1 MPTQLKGHR
10 RRESAAQGRGA
21 SRQSQVQH
29 ISCASVARRPSNP
42 KHLAALGTASLLVR
56 RAAEGPRSTG
66 TNDIKR
72 HNEPTNIQPPSGQG
86 DLRSQDPEK
95 LLQNHAKAWPRHDFL
110 GTQPATPPQPQTGL
124 PRPTSQDLG
133 KLLKATPMA
142 QPTHD
147 FLGNPASQPHR
158 RSHRPAGPRPASGH
172 GPTAPRPE
180 GCA

>member
-86 DLRSQDPEK
+86 DVRSQDPEK

-110 GTQPATPPQPQTGL
+110 GTQPATPPQPQTVL

-133 KLLKATPMA
+133 KLLKARPMA
-142 QPTHD
+142 RGRQTISLVTQP
-147 FLGNPASQPHR
+147 A
-158 RSHRPAGPRPASGH
+158 SHRPARPRPASGH
-172 GPTAPRPE
+172 GPTAPWPG